1 MMIRAV
7 ALTENRRA
15 HHTHR
20 DLKMRTFLLPVMLLF
35 VIHTAARAEDASTA
49 FQKRVL
55 PVLTAHCT
63 DCHSG
68 QQAKAKLDLAGPRS
82 LEQLRTQS
90 NLWFHLLERVEA
102 GTMPPK
108 GSEPLQPAEKQA
120 LAAWVRGEFTTLLL
134 EQQQREGRS
143 KFRRLSRNEYANTV
157 QDIFGI
163 RPPVVKTM
171 PVDGRVDGYDK
182 VSEALPF
189 SPAATDAQ
197 LQIAEQAVERM
208 FTHPDDQQTHRLW
221 SNDTGQSKGHAL
233 ELPDGW
239 WVSFNSDTTSGRL
252 IKEGP
257 NGRRM
262 FPSPRKPGW
271 HRLRMHVYGYQTD
284 KPLPVGIYG
293 GHVAAY
299 PQIIELLNVVDVP
312 PGKPAIVETDVYLR
326 TTRDSDLP
334 VGDGIRLIPLG
345 LGVPVPKNTLA
356 SVRGKDKPG
365 LAIQWVDMVE
375 LEAALPGQEILFGEM
390 SAAAK
395 QAFKQNAT
403 LKNAQNLSRDELQSV
418 VTKSF
423 GAIGTRLYRR
433 DLNEQELS
441 ASVKNYMEAVDVGMP
456 LKQAF
461 VTEVAAM
468 MTSPDFLCV
477 VENPGRLT
485 DFALASRL
493 SYFLWNSTPDEE
505 LLEVARNGKLS
516 DPQVLRAQ
524 TERLLRDEKSERFVK
539 DFLDQWLGLWGI
551 DNTTPD
557 KDLYPE
563 YDDLLK
569 FSSVMETQATFRHM
583 LDTNLSVRDFV
594 APRWAML
601 NDRLAKHYGI
611 PGVEGFAIR
620 EIQLPTDTPFGGIWT
635 QASTMKVTANGTLTS
650 PVKRGV
656 WVSDRLLGISIPPP
670 PPTAGAVD
678 PDTRGASTLREQLA
692 LHSKEGSCKA
702 CHARFDPYGF
712 ALESFDVM
720 GNFRTSYRVLTDS
733 TSGEK
738 SKQKWI
744 DGLPVDCTGTTPDGK
759 DFADVRELRA
769 MLAENPAQLA
779 RGVVRHLLTYATG
792 EPATPIDQPAID
804 AIVRDAARDN
814 YGLRSLLHGVI
825 QSEVFRWK

>member
-1 MMIRAV
+1 MRQFILSLLLIHLPLGITLADDAAKTFQQRVSPILKAACTNCHGGSSFEAGLGLDGNPTIDELSTSYHHWFRV
-7 ALTENRRA
+7 A
-15 HHTHR
+15 
-20 DLKMRTFLLPVMLLF
+20 D
-35 VIHTAARAEDASTA
+35 
-49 FQKRVL
+49 Q
-55 PVLTAHCT
+55 
-63 DCHSG
+63 
-68 QQAKAKLDLAGPRS
+68 
-82 LEQLRTQS
+82 
-90 NLWFHLLERVEA
+90 VEI
-102 GTMPPK
+102 GTMPPEGEGTLDAK
-108 GSEPLQPAEKQA
+108 DKQ
-120 LAAWVRGEFTTLLL
+120 TLLGWIRGDL
-134 EQQQREGRS
+134 TNLLVARQRKEGRS

-163 RPPVVKTM
+163 RPPVKKLM
-171 PVDGRVDGYDK
+171 PSDGRVDGYDR
-182 VSEALPF
+182 SSTALPF
-189 SPAATDAQ
+189 STAVTEGQ
-197 LQIAEQAVERM
+197 LAIAELIVEKM
-208 FTHPDDQQTHRLW
+208 FDLPRATMTTRLW
-221 SNDTGQSKGHAL
+221 ANDTGQSKGHAL

-239 WVSFNSDTTSGRL
+239 WVSFNSDSTSGRL
-252 IKEGP
+252 DKEAP
-257 NGRRM
+257 DGRRIY
-262 FPSPRKPGW
+262 FPGPRKPGL
-271 HRLRMHVYGYQTD
+271 HRLRMHIYGYQTD
-284 KPLPVGIYG
+284 KPLPVGIYA
-293 GHVAAY
+293 GHVWAY
-299 PQIIELLNVVDVP
+299 PQILELLKVVDAP
-312 PGKPAIVETDVYLR
+312 PGKPAIVEADVYLR
-326 TTRDSDLP
+326 TGWNSDGP
-334 VGDGIRLIPLG
+334 SDDGIRLIPLG
-345 LGVPVPKNTLA
+345 LGVPVPKNNLA
-356 SVRGKDKPG
+356 SVLGKGRPG
-365 LAIQWVDMVE
+365 LAIQWVDIVE
-375 LEAALPGQEILFGEM
+375 LEETLPGQRLLMAEM
-390 SAAAK
+390 PAAIQ

-403 LKNAQNLSRDELQSV
+403 LKNAPKLSPDEIQAF
-418 VTKSF
+418 VTNSF
-423 GAIGTRLYRR
+423 GAIGARLYRR

-441 ASVKNYMEAVDVGMP
+441 ASVKNYMEAVDAGMP

-468 MTSPDFLCV
+468 MTAPDFLCV

-485 DFALASRL
+485 EFALASRL

-505 LLEVARNGKLS
+505 LLEVARNGQLS

-583 LDTNLSVRDFV
+583 LDKNLSVRDFV

-601 NDRLAKHYGI
+601 NDRLARHYGI
-611 PGVEGFAIR
+611 PGVQGFAIR

-720 GNFRTSYRVLTDS
+720 GNFRTSYRVLADA

-759 DFADVRELRA
+759 DFADARELRA

-814 YGLRSLLHGVI
+814 YGLRSLVHGIV
-825 QSEVFRWK
+825 QSETFRSK

>member
-1 MMIRAV
+1 MRQFILSLLLIHLPPGITLADDAAKTFQQRV
-7 ALTENRRA
+7 SPI
-15 HHTHR
+15 
-20 DLKMRTFLLPVMLLF
+20 LK
-35 VIHTAARAEDASTA
+35 AA
-49 FQKRVL
+49 
-55 PVLTAHCT
+55 CT
-63 DCHSG
+63 NCHGGSSPEAG
-68 QQAKAKLDLAGPRS
+68 LDLDGNPTIDELS
-82 LEQLRTQS
+82 TS
-90 NLWFHLLERVEA
+90 YHHWFKVADQVEI
-102 GTMPPK
+102 GTMPPEGEGTLDAK
-108 GSEPLQPAEKQA
+108 DKQ
-120 LAAWVRGEFTTLLL
+120 TLLGWIRGDL
-134 EQQQREGRS
+134 TNLLVARQRKEGRS
-143 KFRRLSRNEYANTV
+143 RFRRLSRNEYANTV

-189 SPAATDAQ
+189 SPAASDAQ
-197 LQIAEQAVERM
+197 LQIAEQTVERM
-208 FTHPDDQQTHRLW
+208 FTHPGDQQTHRLW

-403 LKNAQNLSRDELQSV
+403 LKNAQKVSRDELQSV
-418 VTKSF
+418 VTNSF
-423 GAIGTRLYRR
+423 GAIGARLYRR

-468 MTSPDFLCV
+468 MTAPDSLCV

-485 DFALASRL
+485 EFALASRL

-569 FSSVMETQATFRHM
+569 FSSVVETQATFRHM
-583 LDTNLSVRDFV
+583 LDKNLSVRDFV
-594 APRWAML
+594 APRWGML
-601 NDRLAKHYGI
+601 NDRLARHYGI

-620 EIQLPTDTPFGGIWT
+620 EIRLPTDTPFGGIWT

-759 DFADVRELRA
+759 DFADARELRA

>member
-1 MMIRAV
+1 MRQFILSLLLIHLPLGITLADDAAKTFQQRV
-7 ALTENRRA
+7 SPI
-15 HHTHR
+15 
-20 DLKMRTFLLPVMLLF
+20 LK
-35 VIHTAARAEDASTA
+35 AA
-49 FQKRVL
+49 
-55 PVLTAHCT
+55 CT
-63 DCHSG
+63 NCHGGSS
-68 QQAKAKLDLAGPRS
+68 P
-82 LEQLRTQS
+82 
-90 NLWFHLLERVEA
+90 EA
-102 GTMPPK
+102 GLGLGGNPTIDELSTSYHHWFKVADQVEIETMPPEGEGTLDAK
-108 GSEPLQPAEKQA
+108 DKQ
-120 LAAWVRGEFTTLLL
+120 TLLGWIRGDL
-134 EQQQREGRS
+134 TNLLVARQRKEGRS
-143 KFRRLSRNEYANTV
+143 KLRRLSRNEYANTV

-163 RPPVVKTM
+163 RPPVKKLM
-171 PVDGRVDGYDK
+171 PGDGRVDGYDR
-182 VSEALPF
+182 VSTALPF
-189 SPAATDAQ
+189 STAVTEGQ
-197 LQIAEQAVERM
+197 LAIAELIVDKMLQVPEGK
-208 FTHPDDQQTHRLW
+208 TTIRLW
-221 SNDTGQSKGHAL
+221 ANDTGQSKGHAL

-239 WVSFNSDTTSGRL
+239 WVSFNSDSTSGRL
-252 IKEGP
+252 NKEAP
-257 NGRRM
+257 DGRRIY
-262 FPSPRKPGW
+262 FPGPRKPGL
-271 HRLRMHVYGYQTD
+271 HRLRMHIYGYQTD
-284 KPLPVGIYG
+284 KPLPVGIYA
-293 GHVAAY
+293 GHVWAY
-299 PQIIELLNVVDVP
+299 PQILELLKVVDAP
-312 PGKPAIVETDVYLR
+312 PGKPAIVEADVYLR
-326 TTRDSDLP
+326 TGWNSDGP
-334 VGDGIRLIPLG
+334 SDDGIRLIPLG
-345 LGVPVPKNTLA
+345 LGVPVPKNNLA
-356 SVRGKDKPG
+356 SVLGKGRPG
-365 LAIQWVDMVE
+365 LAIQWVDVVE
-375 LEAALPGQEILFGEM
+375 LEETLPGQRLLMAEM
-390 SAAAK
+390 PAAIQ

-403 LKNAQNLSRDELQSV
+403 LKNAPKLSPDEIQAF

-423 GAIGTRLYRR
+423 GAIGARLYRR

-441 ASVKNYMEAVDVGMP
+441 ASVKNYMEAVDAGMP

-505 LLEVARNGKLS
+505 LLEVARNGQLS

-524 TERLLRDEKSERFVK
+524 TERLLRDAKSERFVK

-583 LDTNLSVRDFV
+583 LDKNLSVRDFV

-601 NDRLAKHYGI
+601 NDRLARHYGI
-611 PGVEGFAIR
+611 PGVQGFAIR

-656 WVSDRLLGISIPPP
+656 WVADRLLGISIPPP

>member
-1 MMIRAV
+1 MRQFILSLLLIHLPLGITLADDAAKTFQQRVSPILKAACTNCHGGSSPEAGLGLDGNPTIDELSTSYHHWFRV
-7 ALTENRRA
+7 A
-15 HHTHR
+15 
-20 DLKMRTFLLPVMLLF
+20 D
-35 VIHTAARAEDASTA
+35 
-49 FQKRVL
+49 Q
-55 PVLTAHCT
+55 
-63 DCHSG
+63 
-68 QQAKAKLDLAGPRS
+68 
-82 LEQLRTQS
+82 
-90 NLWFHLLERVEA
+90 VEI
-102 GTMPPK
+102 GTMPPEGEGTLVAK
-108 GSEPLQPAEKQA
+108 DKQ
-120 LAAWVRGEFTTLLL
+120 TLLGWIRGDL
-134 EQQQREGRS
+134 TNLLVARQRKEGRS

-163 RPPVVKTM
+163 RPPVKKLM
-171 PVDGRVDGYDK
+171 PSDGRVDGYDR
-182 VSEALPF
+182 SSTALPF
-189 SPAATDAQ
+189 STAVTEGQ
-197 LQIAEQAVERM
+197 LAIAELIVEKM
-208 FTHPDDQQTHRLW
+208 FDLPRATMTTRLW
-221 SNDTGQSKGHAL
+221 ANDTGQSKGHAL

-239 WVSFNSDTTSGRL
+239 WVSFNSDSTSGRL
-252 IKEGP
+252 DKEAP
-257 NGRRM
+257 DGRRIY
-262 FPSPRKPGW
+262 FPGPRKPGL
-271 HRLRMHVYGYQTD
+271 HRLRMHIYGYQTD
-284 KPLPVGIYG
+284 KPLPVGIYA
-293 GHVAAY
+293 GHVWAY
-299 PQIIELLNVVDVP
+299 PQILELLKVVDAP
-312 PGKPAIVETDVYLR
+312 PGKPAIVEADVYLR
-326 TTRDSDLP
+326 TGWNSDGP
-334 VGDGIRLIPLG
+334 SDDGIRLIPLG
-345 LGVPVPKNTLA
+345 LGVPVLKNNLA
-356 SVRGKDKPG
+356 SVLGKGRPG
-365 LAIQWVDMVE
+365 LAIQWVDIVE
-375 LEAALPGQEILFGEM
+375 LEETLPGQRLFTAQM
-390 SAAAK
+390 PAAIQ

-505 LLEVARNGKLS
+505 LLEVARNGQLS

-524 TERLLRDEKSERFVK
+524 TERLLRDAKSERFVK

-583 LDTNLSVRDFV
+583 LDKNLSVRDFV

-601 NDRLAKHYGI
+601 NDRLARHYGI

-744 DGLPVDCTGTTPDGK
+744 DRLPVDCTGTTPDGK
-759 DFADVRELRA
+759 DFADARELRA

>member
-1 MMIRAV
+1 
-7 ALTENRRA
+7 
-15 HHTHR
+15 
-20 DLKMRTFLLPVMLLF
+20 MRQFILFLLL
-35 VIHTAARAEDASTA
+35 IHLPPGITLADDAAKT
-49 FQKRVL
+49 FQQRVSPIL
-55 PVLTAHCT
+55 KAACT
-63 DCHSG
+63 NCHGGSS
-68 QQAKAKLDLAGPRS
+68 P
-82 LEQLRTQS
+82 
-90 NLWFHLLERVEA
+90 EA
-102 GTMPPK
+102 GLGLGGNPTIDELSTSYHHWFKVADQVEIETMPPEGEGTLDAK
-108 GSEPLQPAEKQA
+108 DKQ
-120 LAAWVRGEFTTLLL
+120 TLLGWIRGDL
-134 EQQQREGRS
+134 TNLLVARQRKEGRS
-143 KFRRLSRNEYANTV
+143 KLRRLSRNEYANTV

-163 RPPVVKTM
+163 RPPVKKLM
-171 PVDGRVDGYDK
+171 PGDGRVDGYDR
-182 VSEALPF
+182 VSTALPF
-189 SPAATDAQ
+189 STAVTEGQ
-197 LQIAEQAVERM
+197 LAIAELIVDKMLQVPEGK
-208 FTHPDDQQTHRLW
+208 TTIRLW
-221 SNDTGQSKGHAL
+221 ANDTGQSKGHAL

-239 WVSFNSDTTSGRL
+239 WVSFNSDSTSGRL
-252 IKEGP
+252 NKEAP
-257 NGRRM
+257 DGRRIY
-262 FPSPRKPGW
+262 FPGPRKPGL
-271 HRLRMHVYGYQTD
+271 HRLRMHIYGYQTD
-284 KPLPVGIYG
+284 KPLPVGIYA
-293 GHVAAY
+293 GHVWAY
-299 PQIIELLNVVDVP
+299 PQILELLKVVDAP
-312 PGKPAIVETDVYLR
+312 PGKPAIVEADVYLR
-326 TTRDSDLP
+326 TGWNSDGP
-334 VGDGIRLIPLG
+334 SDDGIRLIPLG
-345 LGVPVPKNTLA
+345 LGVPVPKNNLA
-356 SVRGKDKPG
+356 SVLGKGRPG
-365 LAIQWVDMVE
+365 LAIQWVDVVE
-375 LEAALPGQEILFGEM
+375 LEETLPGQRLLMAEM
-390 SAAAK
+390 PAAIQ

-403 LKNAQNLSRDELQSV
+403 LKNAPKLSPDEIQAF

-423 GAIGTRLYRR
+423 GAIGARLYRR

-441 ASVKNYMEAVDVGMP
+441 ASVKNYMEAVDAGMP

-468 MTSPDFLCV
+468 MTAPDFLCV

-485 DFALASRL
+485 EFALASRL

-505 LLEVARNGKLS
+505 LLEVARNGQLS

-524 TERLLRDEKSERFVK
+524 TERLLRDAKSERFVK

-583 LDTNLSVRDFV
+583 LDKNLSVRDFV

-601 NDRLAKHYGI
+601 NDRLARHYGI
-611 PGVEGFAIR
+611 PGVQGFAIR
-620 EIQLPTDTPFGGIWT
+620 KIQLPTDTPFGGIWT

-656 WVSDRLLGISIPPP
+656 WVADRLLGISIPPP

>member
-1 MMIRAV
+1 M
-7 ALTENRRA
+7 
-15 HHTHR
+15 
-20 DLKMRTFLLPVMLLF
+20 
-35 VIHTAARAEDASTA
+35 
-49 FQKRVL
+49 
-55 PVLTAHCT
+55 
-63 DCHSG
+63 
-68 QQAKAKLDLAGPRS
+68 
-82 LEQLRTQS
+82 
-90 NLWFHLLERVEA
+90 
-102 GTMPPK
+102 
-108 GSEPLQPAEKQA
+108 
-120 LAAWVRGEFTTLLL
+120 
-134 EQQQREGRS
+134 
-143 KFRRLSRNEYANTV
+143 
-157 QDIFGI
+157 
-163 RPPVVKTM
+163 
-171 PVDGRVDGYDK
+171 
-182 VSEALPF
+182 
-189 SPAATDAQ
+189 
-197 LQIAEQAVERM
+197 
-208 FTHPDDQQTHRLW
+208 
-221 SNDTGQSKGHAL
+221 
-233 ELPDGW
+233 
-239 WVSFNSDTTSGRL
+239 
-252 IKEGP
+252 
-257 NGRRM
+257 
-262 FPSPRKPGW
+262 
-271 HRLRMHVYGYQTD
+271 
-284 KPLPVGIYG
+284 
-293 GHVAAY
+293 
-299 PQIIELLNVVDVP
+299 
-312 PGKPAIVETDVYLR
+312 
-326 TTRDSDLP
+326 
-334 VGDGIRLIPLG
+334 
-345 LGVPVPKNTLA
+345 
-356 SVRGKDKPG
+356 
-365 LAIQWVDMVE
+365 
-375 LEAALPGQEILFGEM
+375 
-390 SAAAK
+390 
-395 QAFKQNAT
+395 
-403 LKNAQNLSRDELQSV
+403 
-418 VTKSF
+418 TKSF
-423 GAIGTRLYRR
+423 GAIGARLYRR

-441 ASVKNYMEAVDVGMP
+441 ASVKNYMEAVDAGMP

-524 TERLLRDEKSERFVK
+524 TERLLRDAKSERFVK

-601 NDRLAKHYGI
+601 NDRLARHYGI

-759 DFADVRELRA
+759 DFAD
-769 MLAENPAQLA
+769 A
-779 RGVVRHLLTYATG
+779 RRVT
-792 EPATPIDQPAID
+792 
-804 AIVRDAARDN
+804 RDAGRESRSTGARRRASSSD
-814 YGLRSLLHGVI
+814 LRHRRTSDADRPA
-825 QSEVFRWK
+825 SD

>member
-1 MMIRAV
+1 MRQFILSLLLIHLPPGITLADDAAKTFQQRV
-7 ALTENRRA
+7 SPI
-15 HHTHR
+15 
-20 DLKMRTFLLPVMLLF
+20 LK
-35 VIHTAARAEDASTA
+35 AA
-49 FQKRVL
+49 
-55 PVLTAHCT
+55 CT
-63 DCHSG
+63 NCHGGSSPEAG
-68 QQAKAKLDLAGPRS
+68 LDLDGNPTIDELS
-82 LEQLRTQS
+82 TS
-90 NLWFHLLERVEA
+90 YHHWFKVADQVEI
-102 GTMPPK
+102 GTMPPEGEGTLDAK
-108 GSEPLQPAEKQA
+108 DKQ
-120 LAAWVRGEFTTLLL
+120 TLLGWIRGDL
-134 EQQQREGRS
+134 TNLLVARQRKEGRS
-143 KFRRLSRNEYANTV
+143 RFRRLSRNEYANTV

-189 SPAATDAQ
+189 SPAASDAQ
-197 LQIAEQAVERM
+197 LQIAEQTVERM
-208 FTHPDDQQTHRLW
+208 FTHPGDQQTHRLW

-403 LKNAQNLSRDELQSV
+403 LKNAQKVSRDELQSV
-418 VTKSF
+418 VTNSF
-423 GAIGTRLYRR
+423 GAIGARLYRR

-468 MTSPDFLCV
+468 MTAPDSLCV

-485 DFALASRL
+485 EFALASRL

-569 FSSVMETQATFRHM
+569 FSSVVETQATFRHM
-583 LDTNLSVRDFV
+583 LDKNLSVRDFV
-594 APRWAML
+594 APRWGML
-601 NDRLAKHYGI
+601 NDRLTRHYGI

-620 EIQLPTDTPFGGIWT
+620 EIRLPTDTPFGGIWT

-759 DFADVRELRA
+759 DFADARELRA